1 MGEVA
6 LAVGEAD
13 NGLRECLD
21 AEINAF
27 KVATTG
33 YDDAALLCIAARE
46 DGGELRGRSA
56 GLEYPLLPGAG
67 FRRGGGTAGSA
78 RFRGSWRGPGSPGKA
93 ARARVRRGRVS
104 GSSRM
109 SSSLWP
115 G

>member
-67 FRRGGGTAGSA
+67 FLRSLRLPGMRPDPAYPRGYDQIDMVKQL
-78 RFRGSWRGPGSPGKA
+78 R
-93 ARARVRRGRVS
+93 
-104 GSSRM
+104 
-109 SSSLWP
+109 
-115 G
+115 